1 MLDVDGKAEILAMAR
16 KMLRRKEKENIIDA
30 AYSRYVFHDRHL
42 PKWFEQDNDIYNRS
56 LDATRDVTF
65 VMAAAVI

>member
-42 PKWFEQDNDIYNRS
+42 PKWFEQDNDVYNRS
-56 LDATRDVTF
+56 
-65 VMAAAVI
+65 